1 MIILMTISPKFNE
14 EDKTKF
20 DEAIVIT
27 DNNSEELDNFS
38 YILEENKMVDGKI
51 LIDCSIWL
59 NSSLSPL

>member
-38 YILEENKMVDGKI
+38 YILEENK
-51 LIDCSIWL
+51 L
-59 NSSLSPL
+59 NKKNIIHTYAF